1 LISSLAIGVGGGS
14 VLSRVRAKDHE
25 KAKKHSL
32 LIKLSDD
39 LALSV
44 FALGIF

>member
-1 LISSLAIGVGGGS
+1 VGGGS
-14 VLSRVRAKDHE
+14 VLSRVRAKIR
-25 KAKKHSL
+25 KSKKL
-32 LIKLSDD
+32 LFANQINDD